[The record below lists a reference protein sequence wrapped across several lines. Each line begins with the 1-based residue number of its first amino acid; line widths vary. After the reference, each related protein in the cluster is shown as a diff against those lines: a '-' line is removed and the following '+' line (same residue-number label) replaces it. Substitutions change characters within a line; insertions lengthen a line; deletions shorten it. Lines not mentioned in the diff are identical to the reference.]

1 MSIKTE
7 IQKLNPSAR
16 MEFYVL
22 DATICGGGIERFHN
36 YMGDGP
42 ITWQGQVYEPFGFRA
57 EGFSLSAD
65 SQARPTLACGN
76 PNGVMSAMCMAFDD
90 FIGAKLTRKRTMA
103 RYLDAVNFTDG
114 NPTADPAQTFPDN
127 VWYVE
132 RKTAETFDMVQ
143 WELSSAYDLA
153 GRQIPRRQ
161 IQANKC
167 SWLTIGGYR
176 GPYCSYAGPPV
187 AQANDTPTAVLA
199 LDKCGGR
206 VTSCKLRFGATGE
219 LPYGGFAAA
228 GMAR

>member
-36 YMGDGP
+36 YMADGP
-42 ITWQGQVYEPFGFRA
+42 IIWQGLQYDPFAFTA
-57 EGFSLSAD
+57 EGFSLATD

-76 PNGVMSAMCMAFDD
+76 PNGVMSAMCGAFDD
-90 FIGAKLTRKRTMA
+90 FIGAKLTRKRTVA
-103 RYLDAVNFTDG
+103 RYLDAVNFSGG
-114 NPTADPAQTFPDN
+114 NPEADPAQTFPDN

-132 RKTAETFDMVQ
+132 RKIVESYDMVQ
-143 WELSSAYDLA
+143 WELSSVYDLA

-167 SWLTIGGYR
+167 AWLTIGGYR
-176 GPYCSYAGPPV
+176 GPYCGYAGSPV
-187 AQANDTPTAVLA
+187 ARANDTPTADPA
-199 LDKCGGR
+199 EDRCGGR
-206 VTSCKLRFGATGE
+206 VSSCKLRFGTNGE